1 MPEREIYAGREQS
14 HVKHIFLKKYLEKV
28 AYHIL
33 YPNHGREFVYV
44 DGFSGPWKSSSQSYD
59 DTSFAIAVEKLKS
72 VRDTLASQN
81 RYRKIRCLFIEK
93 KNSAYAELS
102 EYCANV
108 SGIKVEAKHGSFE
121 DLIPDIVDFIGGAFA
136 LTFIDPTGYKEY
148 PLQRISPLIRCQ
160 GEVLINFMYDHL
172 NRFIDKKDV
181 AETAKNS
188 LFGGT
193 GWREE
198 IRKKM
203 DHGAIRE
210 EAILDTYIDR
220 LKVAGNYDYGTSSRI
235 LYPSKNRTYFH
246 LVYATRHWKGIEVF
260 RDVEKGAI
268 PEQEK
273 IRAEAQ
279 DALTDSHD
287 GTGDLFGSEIFST
300 RAAPRSFEDEKFFR
314 KRLVH
319 GEILE
324 VVKQRNRILF
334 EHLLGIVLQHPLVSA
349 SDLKRTLKKMSLNR
363 EIAIQPP
370 LRPRQLP
377 KKGYWITTVEK

>member
-1 MPEREIYAGREQS
+1 MPNLEKYAGREQS
-14 HVKHIFLKKYLEKV
+14 RVKHIFLKKYLEKV

-33 YPNHGREFVYV
+33 YPDYGKEFVYV

-59 DTSFAIAVEKLKS
+59 DTSFAIAVNKLRS
-72 VRDTLASQN
+72 IREVLASQN
-81 RYRKIRCLFIEK
+81 KYRKIRCLFIEK
-93 KNSAYAELS
+93 NNSAFAELN

-108 SGIKVEAKHGSFE
+108 SGIKVEAMHGRFE

-172 NRFIDKKDV
+172 SRFINKKNI
-181 AETAKNS
+181 AETAKDS
-188 LFGGT
+188 LFGGL

-198 IRKKM
+198 IKEKM
-203 DHGAIRE
+203 GQGSTKE
-210 EAILDTYIDR
+210 EAILETYIDR
-220 LKVAGNYDYGTSSRI
+220 LKVAGNYEYGTSTRI
-235 LYPSKNRTYFH
+235 LYPTKDRTFFH

-279 DALTDSHD
+279 DASNVSYDS
-287 GTGDLFGSEIFST
+287 TGDLFGPETFST

-314 KRLVH
+314 KRLVDK
-319 GEILE
+319 EILE
-324 VVKQRNRILF
+324 IVKQRNRILY
-334 EHLLGIVLQHPLVSA
+334 ENLLGIVLQHPLVSV
-349 SDLKRTLKKMSLNR
+349 SDFKRTLKKMSVNR
-363 EIAIQPP
+363 EIAIQPQ

-377 KKGYWITTVEK
+377 KKGYWIATFEK